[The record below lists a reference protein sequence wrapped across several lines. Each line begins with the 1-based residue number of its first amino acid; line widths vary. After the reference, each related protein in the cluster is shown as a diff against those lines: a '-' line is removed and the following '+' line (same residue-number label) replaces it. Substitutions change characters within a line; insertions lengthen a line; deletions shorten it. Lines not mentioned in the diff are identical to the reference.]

1 MIFKIIFSSILLTFS
16 VIGIFII
23 FGLIYNIIE
32 NKNLQ
37 YINCAFG
44 TKGILITGIIGTNV
58 HELSHYIMCKIFA
71 HRVREVKLFTPNKY
85 KSEGILGYVYHSYSY
100 KSIYQNIGNF
110 FIGIAPMI
118 LGTVFIGLCFKVLY
132 PDVYTELSNHI
143 MELIKY
149 NREYSINKI
158 FFVLKEVLVLFIG
171 MFLSIDNLLNFR
183 FWIFIFI
190 MCSITSHMSLSSADL
205 KNSRN
210 GIGYIFLLSIVI
222 SLLGYILNIN
232 LKNIAR
238 LILIYNIYIFYFL
251 FIGIVFSLLSLF
263 IFYLISKV
271 VQI

>member
-44 TKGILITGIIGTNV
+44 TKGILITGIIGTTV
-58 HELSHYIMCKIFA
+58 HELSHYIICKIFA

-85 KSEGILGYVYHSYSY
+85 KSEGRLGYVYHSYSY
-100 KSIYQNIGNF
+100 KSIYQNIGNL

-118 LGTVFIGLCFKVLY
+118 LGTVFIGLCFKSLY
-132 PDVYTELSNHI
+132 PDVYTEILNHI

-158 FFVLKEVLVLFIG
+158 FLYLKKF
-171 MFLSIDNLLNFR
+171 
-183 FWIFIFI
+183 
-190 MCSITSHMSLSSADL
+190 
-205 KNSRN
+205 
-210 GIGYIFLLSIVI
+210 
-222 SLLGYILNIN
+222 
-232 LKNIAR
+232 
-238 LILIYNIYIFYFL
+238 
-251 FIGIVFSLLSLF
+251 
-263 IFYLISKV
+263 
-271 VQI
+271 